1 MTQRPR
7 RPLPI
12 KAALAALV
20 AAAPFLVACNDAT
33 EGQTL
38 FRATLAG
45 GNEVPARATAAT
57 GSAGF
62 TLDGDTVFFAI
73 EVRQIEAVT
82 ASHIHSGAAGV
93 NGPVRV
99 DLFLGPVTDTVDG
112 QLVEG
117 RFTAGDVR
125 GVTFDVLLEQMR
137 AGAAYVNV
145 HTTRYPGGEVRGQT
159 ELIQ

>member
-7 RPLPI
+7 PSF
-12 KAALAALV
+12 LAKTALV
-20 AAAPFLVACNDAT
+20 VAAAAPFLTACNDAT

-45 GNEVPARATAAT
+45 SNEVPARSTAAT

-73 EVRQIEAVT
+73 EVRQIEGVT

-117 RFTAGDVR
+117 RFSAADVR

-137 AGAAYVNV
+137 TGAAYVNV
-145 HTTRYPGGEVRGQT
+145 HTTRFPGGEARGQT